1 MALLIP
7 GTGAILAT
15 GSLFLAFAPRLCRR
29 FRTGL
34 FRRASRAALAL
45 LRLELRVL
53 GTPPEPPF
61 LLVTNHLSYL
71 DVVVLASLVPG
82 LFVAK
87 AEVRRWPLLGPICR
101 GFGTI
106 FIDRED
112 RRDLSRV
119 LGEIEKA
126 LEYGEGVVFFPEGTS
141 SPGDKVG
148 PFRSPLLAVAAR
160 KALPVHYAALGYQ
173 TPEDAPPARL
183 SVCWWGDMGFLPHL
197 VSLFR
202 LPRIEASLAFG
213 PEPVVDTD
221 RKRLAERLREGVE
234 RRSV

>member
-7 GTGAILAT
+7 GTGAVLAA
-15 GSLFLAFAPRLCRR
+15 GSLLLAFAPRLRRR

-34 FRRASRAALAL
+34 LRRISRVALTL
-45 LRLELRVL
+45 LRVELRVS
-53 GTPPEPPF
+53 GSPPGPPF

-71 DVVVLASLVPG
+71 DVVILASLLPG

-87 AEVRRWPLLGPICR
+87 AEVCRWPLLGPICR

-112 RRDLSRV
+112 RRDLPRV
-119 LGEIEKA
+119 LAEIEKA
-126 LEYGEGVVFFPEGTS
+126 LVCGEGVVLFPEGTS
-141 SPGDKVG
+141 SPGDEVG

-160 KALPVHYAALGYQ
+160 KGLAVHYAALGYQ

-183 SVCWWGDMGFLPHL
+183 SVCWWGDMDFVPHL
-197 VSLFR
+197 ISLFR

-213 PEPVVDTD
+213 TEPVVEAD
-221 RKRLAERLREGVE
+221 RKRLAERLREEVE
-234 RRSV
+234 RRLA